1 MQCPGFH
8 ASLVWKGSN
17 LRPLNVCSTGPGC
30 LCFKN
35 IVLLILWINRVCHWQ
50 ALSTVSNICQYGQI
64 PPTLQCPATR
74 LGLLALPTNIKLGC
88 TGLPGR
94 NTLAYQLLTI
104 LIALTPGANLI
115 DIFTAVIYGFS

>member
-1 MQCPGFH
+1 M
-8 ASLVWKGSN
+8 
-17 LRPLNVCSTGPGC
+17 
-30 LCFKN
+30 
-35 IVLLILWINRVCHWQ
+35 
-50 ALSTVSNICQYGQI
+50 SNIGQYGQI

-74 LGLLALPTNIKLGC
+74 AGLLASPTNIKLGC